1 MKLFY
6 QSVAAL
12 GENPM
17 WNSYEKA
24 LVQHLSSVKR
34 PETEV
39 TLKGVKVTI
48 PQATEYPYLEY
59 LNLYQILESGLKVE
73 EDKYEGFILGC
84 LTDPGHDILRSILN
98 IPVVFAGETSMHL
111 ACLIGKKFAFV
122 TRTEKTA
129 DRISANIRDY
139 GLLERALPPTFLNIP
154 FEILCRAFENP
165 TLVFDP
171 FFKKCD
177 ELIAQGADVII
188 SGCGVLSVLLAVN
201 KVTCYDGAIILDTI
215 GSLVKVAELMVELQQ
230 KLSLGVSRR
239 GIYSSP
245 RKEVMDQAKQALIKI
260 YGD

>member
-17 WNSYEKA
+17 WNNYEKA
-24 LVQHLSSVKR
+24 LVQHLCSVKR

-39 TLKGVKVTI
+39 TVKGVNVTI
-48 PQATEYPYLEY
+48 PQATEYAYLEF
-59 LNLYQILESGLKVE
+59 LNVYQIMENGFKVE
-73 EDKYEGFILGC
+73 EAGYEGFILGC
-84 LTDPGHDILRSILN
+84 LTDPGHDILRSVLD
-98 IPVVFAGETSMHL
+98 IPIVFAGETSMHL

-129 DRISANIRDY
+129 DRISANIKNY
-139 GLLERALPPTFLNIP
+139 GLLERALPPAFLNIS
-154 FEILCRAFENP
+154 FEILCRAFEEP

-201 KVTCYDGAIILDTI
+201 KVTRHDGAIILDTV

-245 RKEVMDQAKQALIKI
+245 KKEVMVQAKKALMKI